1 MFTPAATS
9 SEITTGE
16 YESAMGATVS
26 VTNADGAITV
36 NDATV
41 IAADIMACNGII
53 HVIDKVL
60 IPPTPAPEPEMS
72 MSMSHSMSVS
82 TDTKC
87 HFCMDG
93 MPDPDLVLP
102 IPDGETCQQASDY
115 AHTLTVDDAMCPT
128 VLAAEALCCPA
139 GASTDTKCHFCM
151 DGMPDPDLVL
161 PIPDG
166 ETCQQASDYAHTL
179 TVDDA
184 MCPTVLAAEAL
195 CCPAGVTE
203 PTTLPAPVPGN
214 TVECSCTPT
223 EYTFVVDAS
232 TDCTFDTVKGNPGI
246 GSTFCFLGSTPVT
259 RQVVEITSVQFV
271 EFDTSGKLIVIN
283 QDDTYAEVS
292 EANGA
297 TFTFNSISSELDAA
311 VALND
316 QLDMVPGGIQITVDA
331 KIDGVIYNNRVAWNY
346 SNKCGKYP
354 IADTEGVGWVALVS
368 F

>member
-102 IPDGETCQQASDY
+102 TPDGETCQQASDY

-128 VLAAEALCCPA
+128 VLAAEALCCP
-139 GASTDTKCHFCM
+139 T
-151 DGMPDPDLVL
+151 
-161 PIPDG
+161 
-166 ETCQQASDYAHTL
+166 
-179 TVDDA
+179 
-184 MCPTVLAAEAL
+184 
-195 CCPAGVTE
+195 VTE
-203 PTTLPAPVPGN
+203 PTM
-214 TVECSCTPT
+214 SM
-223 EYTFVVDAS
+223 S
-232 TDCTFDTVKGNPGI
+232 M
-246 GSTFCFLGSTPVT
+246 SMSH
-259 RQVVEITSVQFV
+259 SM
-271 EFDTSGKLIVIN
+271 
-283 QDDTYAEVS
+283 
-292 EANGA
+292 
-297 TFTFNSISSELDAA
+297 SISVSVPSCAPIYEIGKSDPNFSTLMSLIDLAQLA
-311 VALND
+311 VVLQGPASF
-316 QLDMVPGGIQITVDA
+316 TV
-331 KIDGVIYNNRVAWNY
+331 V
-346 SNKCGKYP
+346 GK
-354 IADTEGVGWVALVS
+354 
-368 F
+368 

>member
-41 IAADIMACNGII
+41 IAADVMACNGII

-82 TDTKC
+82 TD
-87 HFCMDG
+87 
-93 MPDPDLVLP
+93 
-102 IPDGETCQQASDY
+102 
-115 AHTLTVDDAMCPT
+115 
-128 VLAAEALCCPA
+128 
-139 GASTDTKCHFCM
+139 DTKCHFCM

-161 PIPDG
+161 PTPDG

-232 TDCTFDTVKGNPGI
+232 TDCTFDTVKGNPDI

-283 QDDTYAEVS
+283 QDDTYAKVS
-292 EANGA
+292 EVNGA
-297 TFTFNSISSELDAA
+297 TFTFKSISSELDAA